1 MSLETAL
8 CRQVVNKLNDLGVNV
23 QTTPL
28 LWREGLAAVLWLL
41 LCRKAVKEQ
50 LNTLGVN
57 TQIKAL
63 IKEGKQGAQKGPSGK
78 GSGFT
83 KEQAI
88 EELKVCACMRI
99 A

>member
-1 MSLETAL
+1 MSSL
-8 CRQVVNKLNDLGVNV
+8 CLYLGPESNA
-23 QTTPL
+23 QSC
-28 LWREGLAAVLWLL
+28 AFL

-88 EELKVCACMRI
+88 E
-99 A
+99 

>member
-1 MSLETAL
+1 MFRRRL
-8 CRQVVNKLNDLGVNV
+8 CAG
-23 QTTPL
+23 
-28 LWREGLAAVLWLL
+28 EGSRPQCSVLL

-88 EELKVCACMRI
+88 EELKVCACMG
-99 A
+99 AACVDNYVMLPVCV